1 MRKLGILA
9 GSGPL
14 PGRVGAAA
22 RAAGRDVFVVG
33 LEGFAERPV
42 ITPFDHQ
49 VIRLGAAGQIIAAL
63 KAEGCQDL
71 VMIGPIRRPSLL
83 NMRPDAEGARLL
95 ARIGRAAFAGDDGL
109 LKAVIRIL
117 GEEGFSVIGAQD
129 ILGEALGPAG
139 LLTATAPDAQ
149 AMADIARGVAVVKML
164 GAADTG
170 QGCVVQQGLVIAL
183 EAIEGTDAM
192 LQRAGTLRRP
202 GPGGVLVKLLKPG
215 QDRRADLPTIGP
227 VTIAQAIAAG
237 LRGVAFEA
245 EATILVARSESIAAA
260 NQGGV
265 FLLGIDP
272 NNFGAPT

>member
-1 MRKLGILA
+1 LRKLGILA

-14 PGRVGAAA
+14 PGRVAAAA
-22 RAAGRDVFVVG
+22 RAAGRDVFIVG
-33 LEGFAERPV
+33 LDGVAEAHV
-42 ITPFDHQ
+42 IAPFDHQ
-49 VIRLGAAGQIIAAL
+49 MIRLGAAGRIVAEL
-63 KAEGCQDL
+63 KARACQDL

-117 GEEGFSVIGAQD
+117 GEEGFSVIGAHD
-129 ILGEALGPAG
+129 ILGEALGPTG
-139 LLTATAPDAQ
+139 LLTEISPDAQ
-149 AMADIARGVAVVKML
+149 AMADIARGVAVAKLL
-164 GAADTG
+164 GGADAG

-192 LQRAGTLRRP
+192 LQRAAQLRRP

-227 VTIAQAIAAG
+227 VTIAHAIAAG

-245 EATILVARSESIAAA
+245 EATILISRAVSVAAA
-260 NQGGV
+260 NQGGI

-272 NNFGAPT
+272 TQFGATP